1 MNRRVY
7 IPLHLHYLSYSQPLR
22 ESKGVSEKVGG
33 GGAGSKTF
41 LELQT
46 YFEIHINLS
55 PKRAS
60 DTHPPFHPGKNKLFL
75 GPPPAKNIFDTL
87 LSRK

>member
-22 ESKGVSEKVGG
+22 ESKGVSEKGG

-46 YFEIHINLS
+46 NFEIYIN
-55 PKRAS
+55 
-60 DTHPPFHPGKNKLFL
+60 
-75 GPPPAKNIFDTL
+75 
-87 LSRK
+87 

>member
-7 IPLHLHYLSYSQPLR
+7 IPLHLHYLLYSQPLR
-22 ESKGVSEKVGG
+22 ESKGVSEKAGRG

-46 YFEIHINLS
+46 FFKIHIN
-55 PKRAS
+55 
-60 DTHPPFHPGKNKLFL
+60 
-75 GPPPAKNIFDTL
+75 
-87 LSRK
+87 